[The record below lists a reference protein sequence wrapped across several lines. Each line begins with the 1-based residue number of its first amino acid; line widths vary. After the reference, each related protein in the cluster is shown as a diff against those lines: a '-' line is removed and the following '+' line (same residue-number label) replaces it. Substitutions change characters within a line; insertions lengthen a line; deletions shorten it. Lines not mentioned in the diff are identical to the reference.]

1 MIVRL
6 LTSATAFCIA
16 TGGLAAAQSVAPAVT
31 PSHLRLSVEPD
42 RPGQPKPAGTVP
54 ESPRTNAGNRDPVI
68 DGIGRGALIG
78 AGGGV
83 ALFRA
88 ALNSCRKGC
97 EAGAPMSLMLAGA
110 ALGAGLG
117 SLVGFAADLDA
128 GAAVRS
134 DHFFSGRPT
143 PQIGV
148 GYMHTSFVSRALDG
162 SRATQAYTAAVQ
174 LSPHL
179 SVHVEYMPVDHVFT
193 RSAGAVPG
201 EILQNVIEAT
211 SRVAGRS
218 HGIDSRRVSYM
229 FSELVGIHPA
239 PWGRMRV
246 EFLAGLAVR
255 GQENRDFYDAHRAT
269 DDRGRTEPVP
279 GKYYVLDF
287 ETPEIGVVLG
297 ADVEFK
303 VMRHVIVVPTVRY
316 YHMGDPAPS
325 IAFGIGARLRF

>member
-1 MIVRL
+1 MLMRL
-6 LTSATAFCIA
+6 LAAATAFGMA
-16 TGGLAAAQSVAPAVT
+16 ASGMAAAQSVAPAVT
-31 PSHLRLSVEPD
+31 PSHVRLSVELD
-42 RPGQPKPAGTVP
+42 RPGQLKPAGTVP
-54 ESPRTNAGNRDPVI
+54 ESPRTNAGTRDPVT

-78 AGGGV
+78 AGGGLV
-83 ALFRA
+83 LFRA
-88 ALNSCRKGC
+88 ALTSCRKGC
-97 EAGAPMSLMLAGA
+97 EAGAPTSLMLAGA

-128 GAAVRS
+128 GATVRS

-148 GYMHTSFVSRALDG
+148 GYTHTSFVSSALDG

-179 SVHVEYMPVDHVFT
+179 SVHVEYIPVDNVFS
-193 RSAGAVPG
+193 RSAGAVPDD
-201 EILQNVIEAT
+201 IVQNVIDAT

-218 HGIDSRRVSYM
+218 HGIESRRVSYVL
-229 FSELVGIHPA
+229 SELVGIHPA
-239 PWGRMRV
+239 PWGRIRV

-297 ADVEFK
+297 ADVELK

-316 YHMGDPAPS
+316 YHMDDPAPS
-325 IAFGIGARLRF
+325 IGFGIGARLRF